1 MNLYILTLALV
12 YGFYFGP
19 VYEWLSFHVIG
30 PFDRVLGLLAI
41 TAIGAILKYTNSWKT
56 KRVDKDDLMWVVK
69 KTAVYILVLSAV
81 YQFEKSADESYI
93 DFAKTYVA
101 SFLFTALAAAELHAV
116 LIEAGKMGIGIP
128 KALLKRLKGFNSE
141 TGEPEIPVVANNKEP
156 ESPEN

>member
-1 MNLYILTLALV
+1 MNLYALTLALV
-12 YGFYFGP
+12 FGFYFGP
-19 VYEWLSFHVIG
+19 VYEWLSLHLIG

-41 TAIGAILKYTNSWKT
+41 TGIGAILKYANSWKV
-56 KRVDKDDLMWVVK
+56 KRIDKEDLMWLVK
-69 KTAVYILVLSAV
+69 KTAVYILVLAAV

-128 KALLKRLKGFNSE
+128 KALLKRLKGFRDD
-141 TGEPEIPVVANNKEP
+141 TGEPEEKLSDNNKGP
-156 ESPEN
+156 